1 MLDRHAVLRQLDTI
15 VKDYL
20 DGHQTFEA
28 GAQEVA
34 SILRPATYLDFV
46 VLLYSESAR
55 LCVQRRP
62 DHIRG
67 LKLVRAGWHIANE
80 MP

>member
-1 MLDRHAVLRQLDTI
+1 MLDRQEVLLQLDTI
-15 VKDYL
+15 VEGYL
-20 DGHQTFEA
+20 DGHQNFEA

-34 SILRPATYLDFV
+34 TVLGPATYLDFV

-67 LKLVRAGWHIANE
+67 LKLVRAGWHIAKG